1 MSAELKLQHLYW
13 RAGFGLSPK
22 EWKSKKKYSISKV
35 VDELFKDAHRAA
47 KNELTGNSLNIE
59 DGQMKKLSNEAKAKK
74 RKQGKRKIAQINTN
88 WVMRMSDVNESCLL
102 EKMCLFWHGHFAC
115 TTKLNPKLAQA
126 QLNTIRKHAFGNFQD
141 LVLAMSK
148 DVSMN
153 KFLNNKQNRKRKPN
167 ENFARELME
176 LFTIGRGNYTEQD
189 VKEAA
194 RAFTGWS
201 SNLKGEFVFKEK
213 QHDFGKKSFFGKK
226 GKWDGTDIIDMILER
241 KETAFFITQK
251 IYRFFVNDKID
262 EQRVLQLANSFYD
275 SNYDIGKLMRD
286 IFESKWFY
294 EKENVGVKIK
304 SPVELIAGMLRTL
317 DVELKNPLALI
328 FIKKALGQVLFHP
341 PNVAGWAGGKSW
353 IDNSTLMLRLNLAN
367 VLFKSAELNLKV
379 KEEFEAQ
386 KRNKKKK
393 NIQAQ
398 VNFSPFY
405 QQFKN
410 DNKDEILKNMSEY
423 LLQPQLKMDNDFFK
437 KFVISNDKEDL
448 IKTMCLRLMS
458 LPEYQLC

>member
-1 MSAELKLQHLYW
+1 MNTELKLQHLYW

-22 EWKSKKKYSISKV
+22 EWKSKKRYSISKA
-35 VDELFKDAHRAA
+35 VDELFKDAHLSA
-47 KNELTGNSLNIE
+47 KTELTGNSLNIE
-59 DGQMKKLSNEAKAKK
+59 LSQIKVKTKDAVKKK
-74 RKQGKRKIAQINTN
+74 RAQGKRKISQLNTN
-88 WVMRMSDVNESCLL
+88 WVMRMGDVNESCLL

-115 TTKLNPKLAQA
+115 TTKINPKLAQA
-126 QLNTIRKHAFGNFQD
+126 QLNTIRKYALGNFKD

-148 DVSMN
+148 DVSMIR
-153 KFLNNKQNRKRKPN
+153 FLNNQQNRKRKPN

-201 SNLKGEFVFKEK
+201 SNLSGEFVFKKK
-213 QHDFGKKSFFGKK
+213 QHDFGQKTFFGKK

-241 KETAFFITQK
+241 KETAIFITQK
-251 IYRFFVNDKID
+251 IYRFFVNDKMD
-262 EQRVLQLANSFYD
+262 EQRITKLANRFYY
-275 SNYDIGKLMRD
+275 SNYDIEKLMRD
-286 IFESKWFY
+286 IFESNWFY
-294 EKENVGVKIK
+294 NNENVGVKIK
-304 SPVELIAGMLRTL
+304 SPVELIGGMLRTL
-317 DVELKNPLALI
+317 DVKLKNPLALI
-328 FIKKALGQVLFHP
+328 FIEKALGQVLFHP

-353 IDNSTLMLRLNLAN
+353 IDNSTLMLRLSLAN
-367 VLFKSAELNLKV
+367 VLFQNEELNMKV

-386 KRNKKKK
+386 KRNKKKR

-405 QQFKN
+405 QLFKN
-410 DNKDEILKNMSEY
+410 EKKEHLLEEMSSY
-423 LLQPQLKMDNDFFK
+423 LLQPQLKLDNDFLK
-437 KFVISNDKEDL
+437 KYVIVNDKEDL